1 MDWEFWR
8 CMDKIN
14 LTKSKLQ
21 EEVVILKTILN
32 KKIVNLIMI
41 FTQYV
46 FSERIVFV
54 NESSLVYIYIY
65 ILRMIF
71 TCILMV
77 IDAKTMWVHCDH
89 SKIWNKVIFGNLKHK
104 IIILPLMLKQWKI
117 NGCEKQCYQW
127 SYFNLNL
134 CLSLSF

>member
-1 MDWEFWR
+1 
-8 CMDKIN
+8 MDKIN

-54 NESSLVYIYIY
+54 NESSLVY
-65 ILRMIF
+65 
-71 TCILMV
+71 
-77 IDAKTMWVHCDH
+77 
-89 SKIWNKVIFGNLKHK
+89 
-104 IIILPLMLKQWKI
+104 
-117 NGCEKQCYQW
+117 
-127 SYFNLNL
+127 
-134 CLSLSF
+134 